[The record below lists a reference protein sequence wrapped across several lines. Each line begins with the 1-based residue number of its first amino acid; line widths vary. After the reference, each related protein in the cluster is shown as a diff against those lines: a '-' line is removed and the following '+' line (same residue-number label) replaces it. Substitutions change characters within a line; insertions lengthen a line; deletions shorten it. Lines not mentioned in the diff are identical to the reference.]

1 MANYPPPYPP
11 PPPGPNGPDWRYQR
25 RMMREQARMQ
35 SDIARAQRDAYK
47 LQRDGMRRSSI
58 VGPLLLVTIG
68 IVFLLIQL
76 GRFSFYQ
83 FGFWF
88 GHWWPLLLVTAG
100 VILLAEWAF
109 DQHNRKD
116 ETQPYVRRGIGGG
129 VITLLVIVAIAGVVS
144 SGIHDGARNL
154 FGRGFSFNDED
165 LNQFFGDK
173 HESDQTLTQAFPVG
187 SSLSVN
193 NPRGDV
199 TISGLS
205 DDNQM
210 HISLHRQVFTR
221 SDSEAASKAQQ
232 LVPNITTNGSA
243 INITLPQLEGASAD
257 IVVTVPAGAVTSV
270 TANRGDVHINSI
282 KAPVNVIA
290 NHGDVEIS
298 AVDGPITAHIN
309 NGGSSFSSHSVR
321 GPITL
326 EGRLHDINI
335 ADIDGPVTMGGDFFG
350 STHLEHIRGNVR
362 FHTSRTDFQL
372 ARLDGEVKIGSKD
385 LSAEQAVGPLT
396 LTTRSRNITL
406 DRIAGD
412 VAVTNSNGSVD
423 LSSAPPLANV
433 NIQNRNG
440 DVTLTVPEQAGFT
453 VQADSSNG
461 DIENDFG
468 LPIQGNDTRKNF
480 SGTVGKGTGT
490 IRITTTNSGD
500 IKLKKAS
507 ISPLPP
513 APPQP
518 PPLSIRSDDGSSVYV
533 GKDGVRITSGS
544 DGSSVIIGKDGLH
557 INTNVDGSSS
567 YTSKDGTKLNSNVD
581 GSYTFKAA
589 NGMSLISNVDGSKIY
604 RGQDGTRI
612 NINADGTHV
621 AKGPDDKELS
631 DSQIRAR
638 LDQAGREVKRIEAQ
652 RDNERRTNLQ
662 KSK

>member
-11 PPPGPNGPDWRYQR
+11 PPTGPDWRYQR
-25 RMMREQARMQ
+25 RMMREQARLQ
-35 SDIARAQRDAYK
+35 RDIARAQRDAFK
-47 LQRDGMRRSSI
+47 VQRNGMRRTSI
-58 VGPLLLVTIG
+58 VGPLFLVAIG
-68 IVFLLIQL
+68 IAFFLVQA
-76 GRFSFYQ
+76 GRFSFHQ
-83 FGFWF
+83 FGLWF
-88 GHWWPLLLVTAG
+88 GRWWPSLLVAAG
-100 VILLAEWAF
+100 VILLAEWAY
-109 DQHNRKD
+109 DQYNHVED
-116 ETQPYVRRGIGGG
+116 TPYVRRRIGGG
-129 VITLLVIVAIAGVVS
+129 VVTLLILTIIFGIGY
-144 SGIHDGARNL
+144 SGYRDGARNV
-154 FGRGFSFNDED
+154 FGRGFSFNDDD

-173 HESDQTLTQAFPVG
+173 HESDQTLTQAFPAG

-199 TISGLS
+199 TVSGLS

-232 LVPNITTNGSA
+232 LVPNITTNGNA
-243 INITLPQLEGASAD
+243 INITLPQLDGASAD
-257 IVVTVPAGAVTSV
+257 MVVTLPAGAPTNV

-290 NHGDVEIS
+290 NHGDVEVS
-298 AVDGPITAHIN
+298 AIDGPITAHIN

-326 EGRLHDINI
+326 EGRVHDINI

-372 ARLDGEVKIGSKD
+372 ARLDGEVEIGSKN

-412 VAVTNSNGSVD
+412 IAVTNSNGSVD
-423 LSSAPPLANV
+423 VSSAPPLGNV
-433 NIQNRNG
+433 SVQNRNG
-440 DVTLTVPEQAGFT
+440 DVTLTLPEQAGFT

-468 LPIQGNDTRKNF
+468 LPIQGGESRKNIN
-480 SGTVGKGTGT
+480 GTVGKATGS
-490 IRITTTNSGD
+490 IRITTTSSGD

-507 ISPLPP
+507 ISPLAP

-518 PPLSIRSDDGSSVYV
+518 PQPPRLSIRSDDGSSVYV
-533 GKDGVRITSGS
+533 GKDGVRITSNS

-557 INTNVDGSSS
+557 ITTNADGSSV
-567 YTSKDGTKLNSNVD
+567 YTDKEGTRLTSNAD
-581 GSYTFKAA
+581 GSLTLRTPK
-589 NGMSLISNVDGSKIY
+589 GMSLIANADGSKIY
-604 RGQDGTRI
+604 NAPDGTRI
-612 NINADGTHV
+612 TINADGTRYSR
-621 AKGPDDKELS
+621 GPDNRELN
-631 DSQIRAR
+631 DSQIRSR
-638 LDQAGREVKRIEAQ
+638 LDQAEREVKRVEAE
-652 RDNERRTNLQ
+652 RDSERRTNLQ
-662 KSK
+662 KNK